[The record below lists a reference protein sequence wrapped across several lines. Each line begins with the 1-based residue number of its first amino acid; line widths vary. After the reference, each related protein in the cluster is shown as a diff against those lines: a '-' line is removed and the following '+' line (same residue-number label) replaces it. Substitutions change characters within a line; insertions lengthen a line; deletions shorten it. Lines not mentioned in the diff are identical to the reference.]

1 MAQTEVAADVKEI
14 FDTIMK
20 TDRHERFP
28 LHREAVYHAFGAIG
42 FAITQPNG
50 GSHWKLTPGTDEA
63 KRKWGNRSI
72 TLSAHEAKVS
82 TATLNGLHR
91 NVRKAYG
98 WTSSTFVLRGE
109 AAAEDIVVD
118 PNAGRAQV
126 DDVAPP
132 ERRRNG
138 PRDAEQ
144 RRGGENDAG
153 ERRGGEND
161 AGERR
166 GGENDNG
173 LRQDRPKKKKKARRT
188 NVRLH
193 S

>member
-1 MAQTEVAADVKEI
+1 MGESLSQVLN
-14 FDTIMK
+14 
-20 TDRHERFP
+20 R
-28 LHREAVYHAFGAIG
+28 
-42 FAITQPNG
+42 Q
-50 GSHWKLTPGTDEA
+50 LTFC
-63 KRKWGNRSI
+63 S
-72 TLSAHEAKVS
+72 
-82 TATLNGLHR
+82 LHR

-161 AGERR
+161 
-166 GGENDNG
+166 NG

-193 S
+193 P